1 MAYVV
6 GNKVKKPKHKCNAYC
21 KKNGCKEN
29 RGNNAAGEP
38 QYLADSAP
46 KGLGTVNMG

>member
-6 GNKVKKPKHKCNAYC
+6 DGNRRKPKHVCNAYC

-29 RGNNAAGEP
+29 RGNNAGGEP
-38 QYLADSAP
+38 QYLADSSKP
-46 KGLGTVNMG
+46 IGLGKL